1 MEAVILAGG
10 VGSRLL
16 PHTAEIPKPL
26 VPVGGQPIVEILLR
40 QLKKAGVT
48 RAYLAVNHRADQI
61 MAVLGDG
68 SKYGLEIKYSVEDQ
82 PLSTVGPLKLLNA
95 LPEHFVVANGDVLS
109 DIRVDELYQHHLDRQ
124 ADLTVATFRRAERID
139 YGVIRADYEGVVTTF
154 SEKPGY
160 DLTVSMGIYIFSRR
174 VLEIVPEHEPYGFD
188 DLMFDLLERE
198 ARIISFPYA
207 GYWLDIGRPADYA
220 RAQEDIERIRHLLE

>member
-26 VPVGGQPIVEILLR
+26 VPVGGRPIIAILLR

-48 RAYLAVNHRADQI
+48 RVHLAVNYLADQI

-68 SKYGLEIKYSVEDQ
+68 SEYGLEIRYSMEAQ
-82 PLSTVGPLKLLNA
+82 PLSTVGPLKLISD
-95 LPEHFVVANGDVLS
+95 LPEHFVVANGDILS
-109 DIRVDELYQHHLDRQ
+109 DIKIDELYQHHLSQ
-124 ADLTVATFRRAERID
+124 SADLTVATYRRVEKID
-139 YGVIRADYEGVVTTF
+139 YGVLSADENGIVTAF
-154 SEKPGY
+154 SEKPNY
-160 DLTVSMGIYIFSRR
+160 DFTVSMGIYVFSRR
-174 VLEIVPEHEPYGFD
+174 VLEIVPEHKTYGFD
-188 DLMFDLLERE
+188 TLMLDLL
-198 ARIISFPYA
+198 ARKARVVSFPYA

-220 RAQEDIERIRHLLE
+220 KAQEDIARIRHLLG

>member
-16 PHTAEIPKPL
+16 PYTAEIPKPL
-26 VPVGGQPIVEILLR
+26 VPVGGTPIVEILLR

-48 RAYLAVNHRADQI
+48 RAYLAVNHLADQI

-82 PLSTVGPLKLLNA
+82 PLSTVGPLKLLSD
-95 LPEHFVVANGDVLS
+95 LPEHFVVANGDILS
-109 DIRVDELYQHHLDRQ
+109 DIRIDELYQHHLNRQ
-124 ADLTVATFRRAERID
+124 ADLTVATYRRVEKID
-139 YGVIRADYEGVVTTF
+139 YGVLTADESGIVTAF
-154 SEKPGY
+154 SEKPNY
-160 DLTVSMGIYIFSRR
+160 DFTVSMGIYVFSRR
-174 VLEIVPEHEPYGFD
+174 VLEIVPERKPYGFD
-188 DLMFDLLERE
+188 NLMLDLL
-198 ARIISFPYA
+198 ARKARVISYPYT

-220 RAQEDIERIRHLLE
+220 KAQEDIERIRHLLE